1 MVPVLILI
9 DVQNNMLLP
18 PEPVP
23 SAATVAPAIETVLS
37 RARAA
42 GAPVVHV
49 RNNGTDD
56 DPDVPGTPGWALV
69 HDVLPGEHVVDK
81 TTPDSFA
88 GTPLSTLVPA
98 GAPLVVAGMQ
108 SDFCVRATTLEALR
122 RGHPVTLVTD
132 AHATYDGSVP
142 AAEASAAVAA
152 ELAAAGASLTSS
164 EVVHFG

>member
-1 MVPVLILI
+1 MVPVLLLI
-9 DVQNNMLLP
+9 DVQHNMLLP

-23 SAATVAPAIETVLS
+23 AAATVAPAIAAVLA

-42 GAPVVHV
+42 GASVIHV

-56 DPDVPGTPGWALV
+56 DPDVPGTPGWELI
-69 HDVLPGEHVVDK
+69 HDVLPGEPVVDK
-81 TTPDSFA
+81 STPDSFA
-88 GTPLSTLVPA
+88 DTPLSTLLPP
-98 GAPLVVAGMQ
+98 GAPLVVAGLQ

-122 RGHPVTLVTD
+122 RGHAVTLVTD

-152 ELAAAGASLTSS
+152 ELASAGASLAPS